1 MSGKTR
7 NPERRCKIC
16 GNKCEKQ
23 MRLCRRCAR
32 RSKKMRAY
40 FETPPLRSDFFIF
53 DDPQTGDVDL
63 DKFDELAK
71 IRSGDYILA
80 SPSPQNDSV
89 QIYLEHLS
97 APRRGEP
104 EVLKPPRQET
114 GPSPAILEGTR

>member
-1 MSGKTR
+1 MSGKVR
-7 NPERRCKIC
+7 NPTRRCKVC
-16 GNKCEKQ
+16 CNKCEKQ

-53 DDPQTGDVDL
+53 DDPQTGAVDL

-71 IRSGDYILA
+71 IRSGDYILV

-97 APRRGEP
+97 APSGGAP
-104 EVLKPPRQET
+104 EARKSRSQEDKLT
-114 GPSPAILEGTR
+114 PANS